1 MSNKLSVHLPNGIVK
16 CYNLIPILFNIF
28 INDVNDIFD
37 KTFCQPAKMTRLILN
52 SLLYADDHILFLE
65 TYSG

>member
-1 MSNKLSVHLPNGIVK
+1 MLQFDPNSF
-16 CYNLIPILFNIF
+16 YIF

-37 KTFCQPAKMTRLILN
+37 KTFCQPAKITRLILN
-52 SLLYADDHILFLE
+52 SLLYADYHILFSE